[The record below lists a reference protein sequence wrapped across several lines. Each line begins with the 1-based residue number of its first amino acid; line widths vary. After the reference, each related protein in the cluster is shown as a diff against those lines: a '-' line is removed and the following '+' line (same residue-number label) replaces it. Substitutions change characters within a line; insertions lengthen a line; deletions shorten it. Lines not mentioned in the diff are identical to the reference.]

1 MGVSL
6 TEALER
12 TRKARAAIQP
22 LADEAREELA
32 GPAPD
37 IPWSAGVFSTD
48 HMATIEVWK
57 KILWQ
62 YREVEARLVGLQ
74 RQIKRLAD
82 RPD

>member
-32 GPAPD
+32 GPDPD

-57 KILWQ
+57 KILQQ

-74 RQIKRLAD
+74 RQLKRLAD

>member
-1 MGVSL
+1 MEVSL

-32 GPAPD
+32 GPDPD

-48 HMATIEVWK
+48 HMATIDVWK

-62 YREVEARLVGLQ
+62 YREVEARLAGLQ

>member
-1 MGVSL
+1 MEVSL

-32 GPAPD
+32 GPDPD

-48 HMATIEVWK
+48 RMATIDVWK

-62 YREVEARLVGLQ
+62 YREVEARLAGLQ
-74 RQIKRLAD
+74 LQIKRLAD